1 MEWKQTATEQL
12 RVLLKQQQNSIDLNE
27 HRVLVERYELMQDRY
42 STMILKESEL
52 REQMSN
58 MESEGREKNE
68 LKEELGIVK
77 EEYSELMIEYELI
90 SKRLETRDKPYYLF
104 KQVMQ
109 RIVDRINQA
118 SLQVKQML
126 EQVDVAREGRVARRE
141 FMQVVALLGVV
152 VEPYEE

>member
-1 MEWKQTATEQL
+1 
-12 RVLLKQQQNSIDLNE
+12 
-27 HRVLVERYELMQDRY
+27 
-42 STMILKESEL
+42 MILKESEL

-104 KQVMQ
+104 K
-109 RIVDRINQA
+109 
-118 SLQVKQML
+118 
-126 EQVDVAREGRVARRE
+126 
-141 FMQVVALLGVV
+141 
-152 VEPYEE
+152 